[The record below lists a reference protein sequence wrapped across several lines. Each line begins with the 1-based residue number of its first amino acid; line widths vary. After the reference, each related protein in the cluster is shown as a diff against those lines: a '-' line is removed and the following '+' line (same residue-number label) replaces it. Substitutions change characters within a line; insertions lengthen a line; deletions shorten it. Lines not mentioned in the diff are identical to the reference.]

1 MTKSQERRRVP
12 RIAMVGRT
20 SARAQGFLEAWLVDL
35 SASGARI
42 TLGELLNRGSPCTL
56 ELAPALGSLTLSARV
71 VWSGLFGG
79 EQTPDGERHFIY
91 QSGLAFVDLTTEQ
104 QAALASILQRLAT
117 RGKVVD
123 KVPRQ
128 RKTRASDQ

>member
-1 MTKSQERRRVP
+1 MP

-20 SARAQGFLEAWLVDL
+20 TARAQGFLEAWLVDL

-104 QAALASILQRLAT
+104 QAALASILQRLT
-117 RGKVVD
+117 TQGKVAD
-123 KVPRQ
+123 KVPRH

>member
-1 MTKSQERRRVP
+1 MP

-42 TLGELLNRGSPCTL
+42 TLGERLNRGSHCTL

-91 QSGLAFVDLTTEQ
+91 QSGLAFVNLTTEQ
-104 QAALASILQRLAT
+104 QTALASILQRLT
-117 RGKVVD
+117 TQGKAVD

>member
-1 MTKSQERRRVP
+1 MP

-91 QSGLAFVDLTTEQ
+91 QSGLAFVNLTTEQ
-104 QAALASILQRLAT
+104 QAALASILQRLT
-117 RGKVVD
+117 TQGKVVD
-123 KVPRQ
+123 KVPKQ
-128 RKTRASDQ
+128 RKTRASDR

>member
-1 MTKSQERRRVP
+1 MP

-91 QSGLAFVDLTTEQ
+91 QSGLAFVNLTTEQ
-104 QAALASILQRLAT
+104 QTALASILQRLT
-117 RGKVVD
+117 TQGKAVD

>member
-1 MTKSQERRRVP
+1 VP
-12 RIAMVGRT
+12 RIAMLGRP

-42 TLGELLNRGSPCTL
+42 TLGELLPHGSPCTL

-79 EQTPDGERHFIY
+79 EQTPNGERHFIY
-91 QSGLAFVDLTTEQ
+91 QSGLSFVDLSTEQ
-104 QAALASILQRLAT
+104 QAALANILQRLTAQGKAVDRAPKPRRT
-117 RGKVVD
+117 RNPD
-123 KVPRQ
+123 R
-128 RKTRASDQ
+128 